1 MITLVQSSVRC
12 SSFSTPNMLGKKK
25 RHYLFRVF
33 TRIEPRVHG
42 LEADVQFPVSDFVVL
57 CALSSSWPSESEFL
71 QACHCLVSISFSCK
85 MVNAMNTIP
94 VSLLL
99 HVVPLEPRIGL
110 APSRGLITLSQK
122 KDKKEASPSSWPSY
136 ASSFKFK
143 ILKMG
148 SISLGSVELGGIFG
162 LARRVL
168 QTLNLNALWHLCG
181 KPCAPRVHHSPWHS
195 IQSLSSSSSL
205 LFVLSP
211 GLWRYF
217 RFPPGNLGLHGLE
230 KSLLVGIRWD
240 SKLPFYGSIFF
251 PQLKCL
257 KLCDIKPHK

>member
-1 MITLVQSSVRC
+1 
-12 SSFSTPNMLGKKK
+12 MLGKKK

-42 LEADVQFPVSDFVVL
+42 LEADVQFPVSDFVVQ
-57 CALSSSWPSESEFL
+57 CALSSSCPSESEFL
-71 QACHCLVSISFSCK
+71 QAGHCLVSISFSCK

-99 HVVPLEPRIGL
+99 HGVPLEPRIGL
-110 APSRGLITLSQK
+110 APSRSLVTLSQK

-168 QTLNLNALWHLCG
+168 QTLNLNAL
-181 KPCAPRVHHSPWHS
+181 
-195 IQSLSSSSSL
+195 
-205 LFVLSP
+205 
-211 GLWRYF
+211 
-217 RFPPGNLGLHGLE
+217 
-230 KSLLVGIRWD
+230 
-240 SKLPFYGSIFF
+240 
-251 PQLKCL
+251 
-257 KLCDIKPHK
+257 